1 MEQKEG
7 RPGYPPLTQ
16 WYIDGVAP
24 SRLKDGRHLLYL
36 DATSGGNSGSPLYHY
51 DTNMNIA
58 YALAVH
64 VGHDFTANMAVP
76 IEYHLET
83 STKRLPVMSIPSK
96 ETSTEQGKSHLL
108 IYQ

>member
-7 RPGYPPLTQ
+7 CPGYPPLTQ

-83 STKRLPVMSIPSK
+83 STKRLPLMSIPSK
-96 ETSTEQGKSHLL
+96 EASIEQGESHLL
-108 IYQ
+108 IYK